1 MQYFI
6 ANKMKKLNVVH
17 RRTRLNK
24 LRQNH
29 ATYAIAILSL
39 LGITEEFGLEPKRK
53 IAV

>member
-6 ANKMKKLNVVH
+6 ANKMKKLNNVH

-29 ATYAIAILSL
+29 ATYAILSL